1 MTENAMTELLANAD
15 ALLADFGLS
24 TDFAA
29 DFVFNS
35 LSFENDGLKAGDVE
49 KIIVQGKPASTRKDI
64 VIRNHYAA
72 LLYTL
77 SLIKRTVCLDENGI
91 KDIHELLMKDLRV
104 GGLYRNVDISIK
116 GSNHTPPSHV
126 KVYDRMKK
134 YIHVLHTH
142 KGDVYELAA
151 FSHLQLAKIHPFLD
165 GNGRLARLILLYYL
179 VKNKFKPIIIP
190 RQDKN
195 KYFSLLE
202 EFKVN
207 KNMKPFIDSIKKL
220 SQTPVSV

>member
-1 MTENAMTELLANAD
+1 
-15 ALLADFGLS
+15 
-24 TDFAA
+24 
-29 DFVFNS
+29 
-35 LSFENDGLKAGDVE
+35 
-49 KIIVQGKPASTRKDI
+49 
-64 VIRNHYAA
+64 
-72 LLYTL
+72 
-77 SLIKRTVCLDENGI
+77 
-91 KDIHELLMKDLRV
+91 
-104 GGLYRNVDISIK
+104 
-116 GSNHTPPSHV
+116 
-126 KVYDRMKK
+126 MKK

-207 KNMKPFIDSIKKL
+207 KNMKPFIDYIKKL